1 VLGDPRLY
9 WIVIVLVAARRL
21 IAELPVWLPDT
32 ADAYSFIDSGREALT
47 HPGAI
52 YARSAALIADGYTWS
67 ANSPPPTLVLAI
79 PFALAP
85 ESFAVKMW
93 VATNALFA
101 VAGLV
106 CLYRSIGRRT
116 RLTFPIFVL
125 VTLCFSPLFEDMRLG
140 QIGGFLLGLSCGAML
155 VTRRRPVLGGA
166 LVGLATSLKFYPA
179 AMVLA
184 IDGRR
189 RLRFIG
195 SLAAVCVSVF
205 AITFIPFGSPWFYLT
220 RVLIPVST
228 DFPDHTHSC
237 FENST
242 PSLFYRLVGGS
253 AWTMLS
259 SGTWSSPISLP
270 WHLTLLAQL
279 LIYATLALL
288 FVGTVWA
295 ARRSGWAQPFSMA
308 LAFSLGAL
316 VPGHVYTYQFIALL
330 PLTLVLVL
338 TAVQQ
343 NRWLL
348 TGVLGLAVW
357 IFVSSPCALVFP
369 GLWNIAGLAIF
380 AVAMLLAPEA
390 GEASS
395 ISRSET
401 PPSRIPAT
409 SGTR

>member
-9 WIVIVLVAARRL
+9 WVVVVLVAARRV

-32 ADAYSFIDSGREALT
+32 ADAYTFIQSGRDALT

-52 YARSAALIADGYTWS
+52 YARSAALIANGYTWS
-67 ANSPPPTLVLAI
+67 VNSSPPTIVLAI

-85 ESFAVKMW
+85 QDVAVKIW
-93 VATNALFA
+93 VGANALCA

-106 CLYRSIGRRT
+106 FLYRSIGRRT
-116 RLTFPIFVL
+116 QLTLPIFVL
-125 VTLCFSPLFEDMRLG
+125 VSVCFSPLFEDMRLG
-140 QIGGFLLGLSCGAML
+140 QIGGFLLCLSCGAML
-155 VTRRRPVLGGA
+155 VTRSRPLLGGA
-166 LVGLATSLKFYPA
+166 LAGLATSLKFYPA

-189 RLRFIG
+189 RFRFVG
-195 SLAAVCVSVF
+195 SLAAVCGTVL

-220 RVLIPVST
+220 RVLVPVGT
-228 DFPDHTHSC
+228 DFPNQTHSC

-253 AWTMLS
+253 GWTMLN
-259 SGTWSSPISLP
+259 SGIWSSPISLP

-279 LIYATLALL
+279 LSYATLALL
-288 FVGTVWA
+288 FIGTVWA
-295 ARRSGWAQPFSMA
+295 ARRSGWSQPFSMA

-343 NRWLL
+343 SRWVL
-348 TGVLGLAVW
+348 TAVLGLAVLV
-357 IFVSSPCALVFP
+357 FVSSPCALVFP

-380 AVAMLLAPEA
+380 AVAMFLAA
-390 GEASS
+390 GEEPAPN
-395 ISRSET
+395 ISRSAT
-401 PPSRIPAT
+401 PPSRIQAT
-409 SGTR
+409 SGMR

>member
-9 WIVIVLVAARRL
+9 WVVVVVVAARRV
-21 IAELPVWLPDT
+21 IVELPVWVPDT
-32 ADAYSFIDSGREALT
+32 ADAYSFIGTGRDALA

-52 YARSAALIADGYTWS
+52 YAASAALVARGYMWS
-67 ANSPPPTLVLAI
+67 VNSPPPTILLAI
-79 PFALAP
+79 PFGLAP
-85 ESFAVKMW
+85 QDVALRLW
-93 VATNALFA
+93 VGTNALCA

-106 CLYRSIGRRT
+106 FLYRSIGRRT
-116 RLTFPIFVL
+116 QLTLPIFVL
-125 VTLCFSPLFEDMRLG
+125 VSACFTPLFEDMRLG
-140 QIGGFLLGLSCGAML
+140 QIGGFLMCLSCAAML
-155 VTRRRPVLGGA
+155 VTRSRPLLGGA
-166 LVGLATSLKFYPA
+166 LAGLATSLKFYPA
-179 AMVLA
+179 AMALA

-189 RLRFIG
+189 RPRFIG
-195 SLAAVCVSVF
+195 SLAAVCGTVF

-228 DFPDHTHSC
+228 DLPNQTHSC

-270 WHLTLLAQL
+270 WHLTALALL
-279 LIYATLALL
+279 LIYATTAFLL
-288 FVGTVWA
+288 VGTVWA

-308 LAFSLGAL
+308 LGLSLGTL

-343 NRWLL
+343 NRWVL

-357 IFVSSPCALVFP
+357 VFVSSPCALVFP

-380 AVAMLLAPEA
+380 AVAMFLAA
-390 GEASS
+390 GAAQAPSV
-395 ISRSET
+395 SRSAT
-401 PPSRIPAT
+401 PSSRIPAP